1 LGAVAVK
8 AFFFAPKSPRPLA
21 LLRIATGMVFLY
33 DAVVRWPFA
42 VELYS
47 TDGLPMPVFPSE
59 LFPGTHFAPLPL
71 SAFWTVALHSL
82 LVFALV
88 SVTIGWR
95 TRTSLWV
102 AFAISLWLGLLDQA
116 GTFKK
121 YSVIG
126 LHLMLL
132 LSFTRCGGAWSVDAL
147 LIRGH
152 RQFTRLSFA
161 WPRRLI
167 QVLVIAVYLGGAMTK
182 IRLPDFAN
190 GDLLMFSL
198 LDDQWGGGYLGHWL
212 STRPNLLILASIGTV
227 LFEIAFPLLIWNP
240 HLRRPMLVLAVAF
253 HLMLATT
260 MHLGIFSFVMLA
272 ALLAFVEERDVNRLI
287 GNGKSAFPKHA
298 GSVGRTSAL
307 SAVSWALAA
316 GLLISAGVALH
327 NDGMGTQHSRTVF
340 EPIDEETS
348 VDILAS
354 LTPAQ
359 EGRYDDYF
367 HHVELGN
374 RLSSDGT
381 RALGSASR
389 FQRGM
394 TVHACARLIQ
404 NHPPLQIEWTLI
416 RPDGEKVQFA
426 YQLAA
431 SVSHAT
437 VGFALTERD
446 QTPAGEYRLI
456 LRADGYD
463 VATRGFILR
472 E

>member
-1 LGAVAVK
+1 MR
-8 AFFFAPKSPRPLA
+8 AFFFAPESPRPLA

-33 DAVVRWPFA
+33 DAIVRWPFA

-47 TDGLPMPVFPSE
+47 ADGLPMPVFPPE
-59 LFPGTHFAPLPL
+59 LFPGTHFMPSPL

-82 LVFALV
+82 LVFSLV
-88 SVTIGWR
+88 TVTIGWR

-132 LSFTRCGGAWSVDAL
+132 LSFTRCCGAWSVDSL
-147 LIRGH
+147 LSRGC
-152 RQFTRLSFA
+152 RRFTRLSLA

-167 QVLVIAVYLGGAMTK
+167 QVLVIAVYLGGAITK
-182 IRLPDFAN
+182 LRLPDFAN

-212 STRPNLLILASIGTV
+212 STKPNLLILASIGTV

-240 HLRRPMLVLAVAF
+240 RLRRPMLVLAVTF

-260 MHLGIFSFVMLA
+260 MHLGIFSFVMLT
-272 ALLAFVEERDVNRLI
+272 ALLSFVEERDMSRLV
-287 GNGKSAFPKHA
+287 GNGHPALPKCD
-298 GSVGRTSAL
+298 GSVIRTSAI
-307 SAVSWALAA
+307 SGAGWVVAA
-316 GLLISAGVALH
+316 GLLTSAGVVLH
-327 NDGMGTQHSRTVF
+327 SDGIRTQRGRTVF
-340 EPIDEETS
+340 EPIHGQTYLN
-348 VDILAS
+348 ILAS

-359 EGRYDDYF
+359 EGRFDYYF
-367 HHVELGN
+367 HRVELGN

-381 RALGSASR
+381 RTLGSASR
-389 FQRGM
+389 FRPGM

-426 YQLAA
+426 YPLAA

-437 VGFALTERD
+437 VGFALTDQD

-456 LRADGYD
+456 LRADGYE
-463 VATRGFILR
+463 VATRGFVLR

>member
-1 LGAVAVK
+1 
-8 AFFFAPKSPRPLA
+8 
-21 LLRIATGMVFLY
+21 MVFLY

-47 TDGLPMPVFPSE
+47 ADGLPMPVFPPE
-59 LFPGTHFAPLPL
+59 LFPGTHFMPLPL
-71 SAFWTVALHSL
+71 SALWTVALHSL

-88 SVTIGWR
+88 AITIGWR

-132 LSFTRCGGAWSVDAL
+132 LSFTHCGGAWSVDAL
-147 LIRGH
+147 RARGC
-152 RQFTRLSFA
+152 RRFTQLSLA

-167 QVLVIAVYLGGAMTK
+167 QVLVIAIYLGGAMTK

-212 STRPNLLILASIGTV
+212 STRPNLLILAGIGTV
-227 LFEIAFPLLIWNP
+227 LFEIAFPLLIWN
-240 HLRRPMLVLAVAF
+240 HRLRRPLLVLAVAF
-253 HLMLATT
+253 HLQLAAT

-272 ALLAFVEERDVNRLI
+272 ALLAFVEERDLSRLV
-287 GNGKSAFPKHA
+287 GNGRPVVLTTNRPA
-298 GSVGRTSAL
+298 GRTSAF
-307 SAVSWALAA
+307 SAAGWALAA
-316 GLLISAGVALH
+316 GLLTAVGVAR
-327 NDGMGTQHSRTVF
+327 HSDVNNASSGKSRDSTVF
-340 EPIDEETS
+340 APIDEATS
-348 VDILAS
+348 IDILAS

-359 EGRYDDYF
+359 KTRYDDYF
-367 HHVELGN
+367 HRVELGN

-404 NHPPLQIEWTLI
+404 NHPPLRIQWTLI
-416 RPDGEKVQFA
+416 RPDGEEVQFE

-431 SVSHAT
+431 TVSHAT
-437 VGFALTERD
+437 VGFALTDRE
-446 QTPAGEYRLI
+446 QTPPGEYRLI
-456 LRADGYD
+456 LHADGYE
-463 VATRGFILR
+463 VATRGFVLH

>member
-1 LGAVAVK
+1 
-8 AFFFAPKSPRPLA
+8 
-21 LLRIATGMVFLY
+21 LRIATGVVFLY

-47 TDGLPMPVFPSE
+47 ADGLPMPVFPPE
-59 LFPGTHFAPLPL
+59 LFPGTHFMPLPL
-71 SAFWTVALHSL
+71 SAFWTVVLHSL
-82 LVFALV
+82 LLYSLV
-88 SVTIGWR
+88 AVTIGWR

-121 YSVIG
+121 YSAIG

-147 LIRGH
+147 LARG
-152 RQFTRLSFA
+152 RCQFSQLSLA
-161 WPRRLI
+161 WPRRLV
-167 QVLVIAVYLGGAMTK
+167 QVLVMAVYLGGAMTK

-198 LDDQWGGGYLGHWL
+198 LDDQWGGGYVGQWL
-212 STRPNLLILASIGTV
+212 STQPNLLILASIGTI

-240 HLRRPMLVLAVAF
+240 RLRRPMLVLAVAF
-253 HLMLATT
+253 HLQLAAT

-272 ALLAFVEERDVNRLI
+272 ALLAFVDEPDLSKFVRNRSTVFACKERVGSRA
-287 GNGKSAFPKHA
+287 SAFSAAVWAIAAALLTVAGIVFHDDVDYAWGKKPR
-298 GSVGRTSAL
+298 GSV
-307 SAVSWALAA
+307 
-316 GLLISAGVALH
+316 
-327 NDGMGTQHSRTVF
+327 VF
-340 EPIDEETS
+340 DPIDEETS
-348 VDILAS
+348 IDILAS

-359 EGRYDDYF
+359 ENRYDDYF
-367 HHVELGN
+367 HRVELGN

-381 RALGSASR
+381 RRLGSASR
-389 FQRGM
+389 FRRGM

-404 NHPPLQIEWTLI
+404 DHPPLQVQWTLI
-416 RPDGEKVQFA
+416 RPDGEEVQFG

-437 VGFALTERD
+437 VGFALTDPE
-446 QTPAGEYRLI
+446 QTPPGKYRLI
-456 LRADGYD
+456 LRADGYV
-463 VATRGFILR
+463 VATRGFVLGD
-472 E
+472 

>member
-1 LGAVAVK
+1 MR
-8 AFFFAPKSPRPLA
+8 AFFFAPESPRPLA
-21 LLRIATGMVFLY
+21 LLRIATGLVFLY
-33 DAVVRWPFA
+33 DAIVRWPFA

-47 TDGLPMPVFPSE
+47 AAGLPMPVFPPE

-71 SAFWTVALHSL
+71 AAGWTVALHTL

-88 SVTIGWR
+88 SATVGWR
-95 TRTSLWV
+95 TRTSLCV

-132 LSFTRCGGAWSVDAL
+132 LSLTRCGGAWSIDAL
-147 LIRGH
+147 LISGS
-152 RQFTRLSFA
+152 RQITRLSLA
-161 WPRRLI
+161 WPRRMI

-198 LDDQWGGGYLGHWL
+198 LDDQWGGGYVGHWL
-212 STRPNLLILASIGTV
+212 STRPQLLILASIGTV

-240 HLRRPMLVLAVAF
+240 RLRRPMLVLAVAF

-272 ALLAFVEERDVNRLI
+272 ALLAFVEERDLSRLV
-287 GNGKSAFPKHA
+287 GNSQSALPKSD
-298 GSVGRTSAL
+298 GSVARTSAL
-307 SAVSWALAA
+307 SAAGWAVAA
-316 GLLISAGVALH
+316 ALLTTAGVTLH
-327 NDGMGTQHSRTVF
+327 NDGIRTQHGRTVF
-340 EPIDEETS
+340 DPIDEQTS

-354 LTPAQ
+354 ITPAQ

-367 HHVELGN
+367 HRVELGN

-381 RALGSASR
+381 RALGSASSFR
-389 FQRGM
+389 RGM

-416 RPDGEKVQFA
+416 RSDGREVKFA

-431 SVSHAT
+431 NVSHAT
-437 VGFALTERD
+437 VGFALTDSD

-456 LRADGYD
+456 LRADGFE